1 MQILSLICIVIFSLV
16 LVYSIIRSAWI
27 GLSLLLKKITL
38 IYKKIDSKG
47 IIIFLKNLS
56 IKRKSVSLK
65 PIFETTRE
73 YLKIINNSPKALM
86 LLVIF
91 CLGIIT
97 PIVNENNII
106 SQEIKNTYSII
117 SLPVILVI
125 FIITPIYLAKS
136 NSKLDRFVSTL
147 VLCLILLISTI
158 PILGIC
164 ESQDKNQ
171 MMAAAIVFSIG
182 ALFTFYVGARNYQ
195 KKVVIVWSLLLYV
208 YILIIG
214 SIAFGGYFLNL
225 QDKVNFPANYLEAVK
240 LYFKEGV
247 VGFFE
252 FPSNLEL
259 ISFIQF
265 MLGKCLD
272 LLVLGFVV
280 AKILEFDNTSSIGSK
295 S

>member
-1 MQILSLICIVIFSLV
+1 M
-16 LVYSIIRSAWI
+16 
-27 GLSLLLKKITL
+27 
-38 IYKKIDSKG
+38 
-47 IIIFLKNLS
+47 
-56 IKRKSVSLK
+56 
-65 PIFETTRE
+65 
-73 YLKIINNSPKALM
+73 KIINNSPKALM

-97 PIVNENNII
+97 PVVNENNII

>member
-125 FIITPIYLAKS
+125 LLSRLFI
-136 NSKLDRFVSTL
+136 
-147 VLCLILLISTI
+147 
-158 PILGIC
+158 
-164 ESQDKNQ
+164 
-171 MMAAAIVFSIG
+171 
-182 ALFTFYVGARNYQ
+182 
-195 KKVVIVWSLLLYV
+195 
-208 YILIIG
+208 
-214 SIAFGGYFLNL
+214 
-225 QDKVNFPANYLEAVK
+225 
-240 LYFKEGV
+240 
-247 VGFFE
+247 
-252 FPSNLEL
+252 
-259 ISFIQF
+259 
-265 MLGKCLD
+265 
-272 LLVLGFVV
+272 
-280 AKILEFDNTSSIGSK
+280 
-295 S
+295 